1 LKAHYLFDGEKKI
14 RDGAVLTSDGQIE
27 AAGSRSEIGD
37 VDDAIVYDFGDATL
51 MPGLID
57 CHDHLTSGLLEF
69 GQNRYVST
77 SWAILKAA
85 NDLKLTLE
93 RGFTTV
99 RDCGGLDLGVKK
111 AVQAGLIPGPRLVI
125 SLVIVTQSAGLA
137 DYYIPGLDTYIP
149 VPKMPGIPDGVANGV
164 DQVRA
169 KAREIIRAGADF
181 LKIATTGGMGAE
193 RGSYAQSQYSLPEV
207 EALVQEGKAFG
218 LPTAAHAYCGV
229 GLKNA
234 LRAGVWSVEHLGD
247 VDDDDLRFMAS
258 QGIFLVP
265 TLCVA
270 RYSLETA
277 RDDTVDTPRV
287 RNARRLVEIQKERVR
302 RAVQLGVKVC
312 LGTDIGAFVHGEN
325 ARELQYLS
333 EAGLPATLVLQ
344 SATSVAAQCLQ
355 LEDEIGY
362 LKAGYDADILVASG
376 DVTLDVSS
384 LRSSSNILG
393 VFKSGKPVALSDE
406 PVSQSQTTKR
416 GST

>member
-1 LKAHYLFDGEKKI
+1 MRYLLKAHYLFDGEKKI

-169 KAREIIRAGADF
+169 KAREIIRAGAD
-181 LKIATTGGMGAE
+181 
-193 RGSYAQSQYSLPEV
+193 RSR
-207 EALVQEGKAFG
+207 
-218 LPTAAHAYCGV
+218 AYGDRLFV
-229 GLKNA
+229 
-234 LRAGVWSVEHLGD
+234 AGDG
-247 VDDDDLRFMAS
+247 
-258 QGIFLVP
+258 
-265 TLCVA
+265 
-270 RYSLETA
+270 
-277 RDDTVDTPRV
+277 
-287 RNARRLVEIQKERVR
+287 
-302 RAVQLGVKVC
+302 QLN
-312 LGTDIGAFVHGEN
+312 VHGYHHEG
-325 ARELQYLS
+325 LS
-333 EAGLPATLVLQ
+333 AVNG
-344 SATSVAAQCLQ
+344 
-355 LEDEIGY
+355 
-362 LKAGYDADILVASG
+362 DIPCYCFVGSG
-376 DVTLDVSS
+376 H
-384 LRSSSNILG
+384 
-393 VFKSGKPVALSDE
+393 FP
-406 PVSQSQTTKR
+406 PC
-416 GST
+416 